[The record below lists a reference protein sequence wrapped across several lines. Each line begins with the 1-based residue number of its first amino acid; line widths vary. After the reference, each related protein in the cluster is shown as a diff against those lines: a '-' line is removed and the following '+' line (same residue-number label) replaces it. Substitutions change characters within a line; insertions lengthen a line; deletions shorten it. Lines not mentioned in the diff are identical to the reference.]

1 MDAIDAEYRPRRDKP
16 AHIVF
21 LSESKFHYQ
30 PAAVHER
37 TDRRVEHG
45 LDASQPVLPAE
56 ERDVRLMADVT
67 RQRRFVPVFDVR
79 WIGGDQIEWTCY
91 AVEK

>member
-1 MDAIDAEYRPRRDKP
+1 MFGMPVAVNHIAITMPSREAWLEHLAYLQKKG
-16 AHIVF
+16 V
-21 LSESKFHYQ
+21 KF
-30 PAAVHER
+30 
-37 TDRRVEHG
+37 DRRVEHG
-45 LDASQPVLPAE
+45 LDASQPALPAE
-56 ERDVRLMADVT
+56 KRDVRLMAHVT